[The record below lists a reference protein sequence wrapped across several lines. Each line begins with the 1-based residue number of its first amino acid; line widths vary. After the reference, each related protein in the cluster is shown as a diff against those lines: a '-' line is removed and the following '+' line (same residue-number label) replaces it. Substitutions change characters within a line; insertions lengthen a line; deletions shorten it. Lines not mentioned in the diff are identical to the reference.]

1 MSTKP
6 VSSPS
11 QPSASPH
18 VLGHTA
24 VFAPPGV
31 TSRRGGLAIATRAV
45 KEALGRLPPTVRTVA
60 ITGTGEPQP
69 GEEFDDMAADLD
81 KGWDAVV
88 SGRPVSE
95 AVKLVEAGWV
105 TGSLE
110 RSGLVSIVPPIL
122 VDREVLEGVLKDLSE
137 DGWIDPIEAVIAAG
151 GKVGIR
157 SQPR

>member
-1 MSTKP
+1 MP
-6 VSSPS
+6 WRP
-11 QPSASPH
+11 
-18 VLGHTA
+18 
-24 VFAPPGV
+24 
-31 TSRRGGLAIATRAV
+31 
-45 KEALGRLPPTVRTVA
+45 
-60 ITGTGEPQP
+60 
-69 GEEFDDMAADLD
+69 DLD

-105 TGSLE
+105 AGSLD

-122 VDREVLEGVLKDLSE
+122 IDREVLAAVLSDPSE
-137 DGWIDPIEAVIAAG
+137 DDWIDPIEAVIAAG